1 MSRKQLAL
9 LEPTLVRQ
17 ALLDAVKKLSPMV
30 QWRNPVMFI
39 VWVSVNYPAGDR
51 HGWRRPDR

>member
-17 ALLDAVKKLSPMV
+17 ALLDAAVEADAAP
-30 QWRNPVMFI
+30 W
-39 VWVSVNYPAGDR
+39 AE
-51 HGWRRPDR
+51 

>member
-17 ALLDAVKKLSPMV
+17 ALLDAV
-30 QWRNPVMFI
+30 
-39 VWVSVNYPAGDR
+39 
-51 HGWRRPDR
+51 